1 MAWEHQTQRVYA
13 PRPVACRL
21 GVAEGALVNRTR
33 YLLTADGGPVQLA
46 TSYEPAEITAGTIVA
61 SPEEGP
67 LAGRGVVERL
77 QAIGVTVD
85 QLTEDV
91 SVRRCLAVESA
102 VLRIPAGAAVLVV
115 TREHRAGQRAVEMS
129 EIVIP
134 ADRFTLRYRIPA
146 GRAGL
151 AAHADGNTLAGV
163 PAAAPAGAGLPA

>member
-1 MAWEHQTQRVYA
+1 
-13 PRPVACRL
+13 
-21 GVAEGALVNRTR
+21 
-33 YLLTADGGPVQLA
+33 
-46 TSYEPAEITAGTIVA
+46 
-61 SPEEGP
+61 
-67 LAGRGVVERL
+67 VVERL

-91 SVRRCLAVESA
+91 SVRRCLAMEA
-102 VLRIPAGAAVLVV
+102 GALRIPAGAPVLVV

-146 GRAGL
+146 GRPGPAAG
-151 AAHADGNTLAGV
+151 AGGDALTAV